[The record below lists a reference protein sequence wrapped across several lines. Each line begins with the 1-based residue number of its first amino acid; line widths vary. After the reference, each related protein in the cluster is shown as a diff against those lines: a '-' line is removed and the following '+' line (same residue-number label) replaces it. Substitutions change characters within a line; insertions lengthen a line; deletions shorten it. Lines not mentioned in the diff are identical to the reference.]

1 MYYVLSEKAAWYLV
15 ANRIGKKEYLRIY
28 TYGFECLIATM
39 GNIMVVFLAGL
50 LFNMEKEL
58 AVYMIF
64 YSILR
69 MQSGGCHQASHVKCI
84 FWYLILAI
92 SSIQF
97 VMLIQMTRIGL
108 LFLVMFQIFAVL
120 LVYQYA
126 PIKSAN
132 KKVTKEQLLL
142 NKKRSRVTIIVQI
155 IIIGLCYAVNLKFMS
170 ISAIAAVSIQSMT
183 LIPLFNKRNEEE
195 KRCSI

>member
-1 MYYVLSEKAAWYLV
+1 M
-15 ANRIGKKEYLRIY
+15 I
-28 TYGFECLIATM
+28 
-39 GNIMVVFLAGL
+39 VFLVGL
-50 LFNMEKEL
+50 LFNMVKEL

-69 MQSGGCHQASHVKCI
+69 MQSGGCHQVSHVKCI
-84 FWYLILAI
+84 FLYLILAI
-92 SSIQF
+92 FSIQF
-97 VMLIQMTRIGL
+97 VMLIQMTRFGI
-108 LFLVMFQIFAVL
+108 LFIVMITLFAVL

-155 IIIGLCYAVNLKFMS
+155 IIIGLCYAVNLKSMS
-170 ISAIAAVSIQSMT
+170 ISAIAAVSVQSMT
-183 LIPLFNKRNEEE
+183 LVPIFNKRNEEE
-195 KRCSI
+195 KRCSV

>member
-108 LFLVMFQIFAVL
+108 LFLV
-120 LVYQYA
+120 
-126 PIKSAN
+126 
-132 KKVTKEQLLL
+132 
-142 NKKRSRVTIIVQI
+142 
-155 IIIGLCYAVNLKFMS
+155 
-170 ISAIAAVSIQSMT
+170 
-183 LIPLFNKRNEEE
+183 
-195 KRCSI
+195 